1 MGAREDAEINELLA
15 DFRSQ
20 MQDIVKMQQQRVKL
34 TGTATTKDKQIS
46 VTVNANGIVIETK
59 FGSHIDEYSYDDI
72 AKAVT
77 RLAQQAA
84 DDVTTKTAELVE
96 PLRAERDRLPKLHE
110 VIPGLPDFQSEIP
123 TEPEVLL
130 SPPNSPD
137 RADDDMVFTDVVDY
151 QERDETGKGVTD
163 SVW

>member
-1 MGAREDAEINELLA
+1 MGAREDAEIHGLLA

-34 TGTATTKDKQIS
+34 MGTASTKDKQIT
-46 VTVNANGIVIETK
+46 VTVNANGVVIDTK
-59 FGSHIDEYSYDDI
+59 FGSGIGDYSYDDI
-72 AKAVT
+72 AKAIT

-84 DDVTTKTAELVE
+84 EDVTGKTQQLVE
-96 PLRAERDRLPKLHE
+96 PLRAQRERLPKLHE

-123 TEPEVLL
+123 TEPPVLV
-130 SPPNSPD
+130 SPPGSRD
-137 RADDDMVFTDVVDY
+137 RDEEEMVFTDVVDY
-151 QERDETGKGVTD
+151 QVSDDTGKGVTD